1 MAILSKGTT
10 FSDGDQL
17 TSDSLNNL
25 VDNSTF
31 ASDAVD
37 DSTTQLSSGKIIV
50 KDLGVSTGKL
60 AASAV
65 TTAKIADSN
74 VTKAKIENLADYK
87 VLGNVSGG
95 AAAPA
100 EVAILDEDNMSS
112 NSATSLATQQSIK
125 AYVDTQ
131 LTAEDLDFAGDSGS
145 SSVDLDGQTFTI
157 AGATGLDT
165 AASGQTLTVSL
176 DLNELATETSIA
188 QDDFL
193 AMVDNT
199 DSGNGKI
206 TFSNLEDQIF
216 GNVSGSVAIAAG
228 GAATVSAVTV
238 ADESSDTTCFPLFAT
253 AATGS
258 LGPKSGSNLTF
269 NSSTGL
275 LTATTLSGILAN
287 GVTGTTQSS
296 GDNSTKVATTAYV
309 DAQVATSDALSEV
322 LAVGNTT
329 GSTNIVVSNGQ
340 SITTNTIAETTS
352 ASGVTVDSLLI
363 KDGGITAAGTSTF
376 AGQTISNLGT
386 VTTANID
393 GGSID
398 GTAIGANSASTGV
411 FTTVTASGEIDGG
424 SLDISG
430 DADIDGTL
438 EADAITIGGTAIGSL
453 FSPLAGGSDIVT
465 TGALNSGSITSGFGN
480 IDIGSSNLTATGTIS
495 LGSTSFND
503 NNITNVGSIALD
515 TITNDGTDVTIDSSG
530 DIILDAD
537 GAQVRIKDAGT
548 ERFIFNTGTAAELDV
563 IGNSFTIHAN
573 TSNASMIFKGNDGG
587 VSINAL
593 TFDMSAAGAAT
604 FNDKIIATELEISGD
619 VDVDGT
625 LETDALSIA
634 GTTVTSTAAELNY
647 LDITTLGTSEAS
659 KAVTV
664 DSNGDLLVPDSDKFK
679 FGTGSDMQV
688 YHDGTNSYIANSTG
702 ELKLATET
710 SGIAIA
716 IGHSTSE
723 ATFGD
728 NVTITGDLTVN
739 GTTTTVNTT
748 NLTVTDPLV
757 KFGEGYTGSAFDE
770 GFIVTRGDGSS
781 SNTANKGFI
790 WDETADEFA
799 AIACNTE
806 DGTTAGNVTIN
817 SYADLQVGKLTGGS
831 LDISGAIDV
840 LGTTNLDVVDID
852 GAVDMAA
859 NLTVNGDLI
868 LKGGG
873 SGSIVVN
880 DEDSS
885 LCPTM
890 TFLRNGG
897 GTTTNDFIKFENS
910 GGEVATIN
918 AAGGAFFSGNLD
930 VDGTTNLDAVDIDG
944 AVQIDSTLTV
954 GVNDTGHDVKF
965 FGATSGAYMHWD
977 ESTDDLILGGAAR
990 LGIGTTSPGAKLSV
1004 KDGNIGIDG
1013 SNSPQQFYGAGGNIA
1028 GTDTSGGVLT
1038 VVGHSP
1044 NATGDLSAPPYNGS
1058 NFIGAAGLMA
1068 RGFSESGQY
1077 RGSLEFFTK
1086 TASAANATSRMLIS
1100 HDGDVGIGTATPA
1113 HKLQV
1118 SEAST
1123 DFAALITNSTSSGNG
1138 LKINAGDNSGDRV
1151 IELNDKDGTSRMQ
1164 VTALGSLSLTT
1175 DGSTNTSS
1183 AIVINSSGTN
1193 FESDGGMIRLLH
1205 PSTGSGALTGGF
1217 FMKFNANSADKL
1229 TVKGNGDLAIAGAL
1243 SKGSGSFKIPHPLES
1258 KKDTHNL
1265 VHSFLEGPQADL
1277 LYRGRVDLVD
1287 GVASVNIDEASDMTD
1302 GTFVILCRDIQSF
1315 TTNESGWT
1323 AVRSSVDGN
1332 ILTIEAQD
1340 NTCTDSISWM
1350 VVGERQDQHMYDTE
1364 WTDENGK
1371 VVVEPLIPEPIPE
1384 PEEELTEEE

>member
-65 TTAKIADSN
+65 TTAKIAGSNVTTAKIAAANITTSLIADSN

-296 GDNSTKVATTAYV
+296 GDNSTNVATTAYV

-352 ASGVTVDSLLI
+352 GSGVTVDSLLI

-430 DADIDGTL
+430 NTDIDGVTTL
-438 EADAITIGGTAIGSL
+438 NSTAQLNSTLTVGINGNGHDVKFFGDTSGAYIQFDASADKLLTAGGATVDIVKDKLLIGGTA
-453 FSPLAGGSDIVT
+453 VT
-465 TGALNSGSITSGFGN
+465 T
-480 IDIGSSNLTATGTIS
+480 
-495 LGSTSFND
+495 
-503 NNITNVGSIALD
+503 
-515 TITNDGTDVTIDSSG
+515 
-530 DIILDAD
+530 
-537 GAQVRIKDAGT
+537 
-548 ERFIFNTGTAAELDV
+548 TAAELNILDGV
-563 IGNSFTIHAN
+563 
-573 TSNASMIFKGNDGG
+573 TSTTAELNILDG
-587 VSINAL
+587 
-593 TFDMSAAGAAT
+593 
-604 FNDKIIATELEISGD
+604 
-619 VDVDGT
+619 
-625 LETDALSIA
+625 
-634 GTTVTSTAAELNY
+634 VTSTAAELNY
-647 LDITTLGTSEAS
+647 LDITTLGTSQAS

-664 DSNGDLLVPDSDKFK
+664 DSSGDLLVPDSDKFK

-702 ELKLATET
+702 ELKIATET

-728 NVTITGDLTVN
+728 NVTITGNLTVN

-757 KFGEGYTGSAFDE
+757 KFGEGYPGSAFDE
-770 GFIVTRGDGSS
+770 GFIVTRGNGAA

-852 GAVDMAA
+852 GAV
-859 NLTVNGDLI
+859 
-868 LKGGG
+868 
-873 SGSIVVN
+873 
-880 DEDSS
+880 
-885 LCPTM
+885 
-890 TFLRNGG
+890 
-897 GTTTNDFIKFENS
+897 
-910 GGEVATIN
+910 
-918 AAGGAFFSGNLD
+918 
-930 VDGTTNLDAVDIDG
+930 
-944 AVQIDSTLTV
+944 QIDSTLTV
-954 GVNDTGHDVKF
+954 GVDDTGHDVKF

-977 ESTDDLILGGAAR
+977 ESTDDLILAGASK
-990 LGIGTTSPGAKLSV
+990 LGIGTTAPNSKLTIV
-1004 KDGNIGIDG
+1004 GDDAETAAINTATATTLEVAGNGTS
-1013 SNSPQQFYGAGGNIA
+1013 SNSGGAVVFSAASGAWKFAAIKGLA
-1028 GTDTSGGVLT
+1028 VSGTANTTGDLAFSTR
-1038 VVGHSP
+1038 
-1044 NATGDLSAPPYNGS
+1044 NATGDSTLT
-1058 NFIGAAGLMA
+1058 
-1068 RGFSESGQY
+1068 E
-1077 RGSLEFFTK
+1077 
-1086 TASAANATSRMLIS
+1086 RMRIKY
-1100 HDGDVGIGTATPA
+1100 DGNVGIGDTSPSYKLDVNGTGRFTDAVRFDGNTNNYAGAYDINRTGGGYLRHRIADQSLSIGVTNTAGTLHYPIVMTPSSDI
-1113 HKLQV
+1113 LQFKN
-1118 SEAST
+1118 EEGEMARFDT
-1123 DFAALITNSTSSGNG
+1123 SGNLG
-1138 LKINAGDNSGDRV
+1138 IGDTSPSEKLSVTGNAEISGS
-1151 IELNDKDGTSRMQ
+1151 I
-1164 VTALGSLSLTT
+1164 
-1175 DGSTNTSS
+1175 
-1183 AIVINSSGTN
+1183 
-1193 FESDGGMIRLLH
+1193 
-1205 PSTGSGALTGGF
+1205 
-1217 FMKFNANSADKL
+1217 
-1229 TVKGNGDLAIAGAL
+1229 
-1243 SKGSGSFKIPHPLES
+1243 SKGSGSFKIPHPLKS
-1258 KKDTHNL
+1258 KEETHNL

-1277 LYRGRVDLVD
+1277 LYRGRVNLVD
-1287 GVASVNIDEASDMTD
+1287 GVASVNIDVASDMTD
-1302 GTFVILCRDIQSF
+1302 GTFVVLCRDVQSF

-1350 VVGERQDQHMYDTE
+1350 VVGERQDDHMMNTG

-1371 VVVEPLIPEPIPE
+1371 VIVEPLIPEPTPE
-1384 PEEELTEEE
+1384 PEEEEITEEE